1 MASDT
6 VVPALAGSA
15 FDEPPPRRSLRAA
28 LRRERQFRVLPG
40 FGLTLGYTLFY
51 VSLIVLLP
59 LSAAFVRSAELGP
72 VQFWEVVSTP
82 RVLASLRLSFGAA
95 LLAALINSVFG
106 FIIAWALTRTRF
118 PGRRIFDAMIDL
130 PFALPTAVAGIALTA
145 LYAPN
150 GWIGSLLA
158 LVGIKVAYTP
168 VGVVVAMAFVSLPFV
183 VRTVQPVLGDLDRE
197 VERAAETLG
206 ASRLQSF
213 LWVVLPSIWPT
224 LLTGAA
230 LGFSRAVGEYGSVIF
245 IAGNIPKVSEIA
257 PLMIMIKLE
266 QYQYSQATAI
276 AVVMLLASFA
286 LMFGINAL
294 QLWAQ
299 RRRRA
304 R

>member
-1 MASDT
+1 MSESAQALG
-6 VVPALAGSA
+6 PPLAG
-15 FDEPPPRRSLRAA
+15 PPPTRVILPRGRRG
-28 LRRERQFRVLPG
+28 FRVLPG

-72 VQFWEVVSTP
+72 VRFWQVVTTP
-82 RVLASLRLSFGAA
+82 RTLAALRLSFGAA
-95 LLAALINSVFG
+95 LIAALLNAVFG

-150 GWIGSLLA
+150 GWIGRLL
-158 LVGIKVAYTP
+158 LPLNIHIAYSP
-168 VGVVVAMAFVSLPFV
+168 LGVIVAMAFVSLPFV
-183 VRTVQPVLGDLDRE
+183 VRTLQPVLGELDQE
-197 VERAAETLG
+197 VERASETLG
-206 ASRLQSF
+206 ASGLQTF
-213 LWVVLPSIWPT
+213 LWVVLPSVWPT
-224 LLTGAA
+224 LLTGSA
-230 LGFSRAVGEYGSVIF
+230 LGFSRALGEYGSVIF

-299 RRRRA
+299 GRRRVR
-304 R
+304 